1 MIMVVELHEIE
12 VQCFYLYDDSNNYD
26 VTLMMVM
33 IIVFML
39 VMILMLIAI
48 I

>member
-1 MIMVVELHEIE
+1 MIMVIELNEIE
-12 VQCFYLYDDSNNYD
+12 VQCSYLYDDSNNYD

-39 VMILMLIAI
+39 VMILMFMAI